1 MAQIIKHRR
10 GNLEVLKDATTRA
23 GELLVVTG
31 SSGLGTIANGAS
43 LVFVGI
49 DGSTATPV
57 NKILQGTTVPDL
69 TGASY
74 NTHVDGIPFYDT
86 DDNKL
91 YILNKG
97 GNIEV
102 KASPETG
109 GTGIVSGS
117 SQVSSSFEQVGSGI
131 VSGAAQINSLIN
143 DTIAATIVA
152 EIDNDEIP
160 IAKLA
165 EDAITISG
173 TSVTLGGAITDE
185 TLFGGTGVVTGSA
198 QITNIANSQLA
209 GSIAN
214 AKLANSAI
222 TISGTSVSLGAAI
235 TDETLFGGTGVVS
248 GSAQVDGASIANNS
262 ITIAGNSTDL
272 GGSVTFANIA
282 KGTGTISG
290 SAQLLNVAT
299 DFGTGRV
306 SGEDF
311 GDAAGTSDFTGS
323 FIGDGSALT
332 GVASTLD
339 ISGSSGNGT
348 VALKTQDLTITG
360 TANEIETSVSGQT
373 VTIGIPTN
381 PTLGGNVTVTGNLT
395 VEGTTTQVDSTTV
408 TIGDNILELNYG
420 GSANTS
426 GILTKD
432 ATGGSTVSGSFL
444 WNATNDRWTAGKL
457 GSESNVLLANGDGVV
472 SGSSQVLDILA
483 SLNSATGSYLT
494 TVDISSDTNLAV
506 SDTTEVNMILTGDTI
521 SAELIGGVVSGSGQ
535 VVLQSADKTG
545 FTGASSITTLGTI
558 STGTWNG
565 TAIDKTY
572 LDDEVLN
579 ASLNAFTASNANT
592 SLNSATGSYL
602 TAAGISDAAFDTGSS
617 PDSLVFFDATD
628 SGVKREAI
636 ADFLGVIAGDN
647 ISVSNNRLNVEGGGD
662 ITSVTAG
669 DGLSGGGTTGDVTL
683 AVQVDDSSIETNS
696 DTLRVKALGITN
708 AMLAGSI
715 ANAKLSN
722 SAITISGTSVSL
734 GSSITDETLFGG
746 VGVIT
751 GSAQVVSA
759 LSNQATDFGT
769 GRVSGDDFGNTAGDT
784 EFTGSFSGD
793 GSSLTGI
800 ASTLDISGSSGNG
813 TVALKTQDLTIAGTT
828 NEIETSVSGQT
839 VTIGLPNNVT
849 VGNNL
854 TVGGNLTVEGTTT
867 TVDSTSV
874 TIGDRILELNYARG
888 AGDAGLLVT
897 DVDGTT
903 ASGSLIW
910 DSATDAWQ
918 GGALSSEKEFAR
930 LNASPTSNRVLKAN
944 ASGLLVDSLVSDDG
958 TNVTIT
964 GTAELRVNGATAS
977 GFAFFNADKSIES
990 VAASTDGDLIQWN
1003 GSSFVASNEV
1013 DGGTF

>member
-10 GNLEVLKDATTRA
+10 GNLEGLSSATTRA

-31 SSGLGTIANGAS
+31 SSGLGTISNGAS

-102 KASPETG
+102 KATPETG

-117 SQVSSSFEQVGSGI
+117 SQLSSSFEQVGSGI

-165 EDAITISG
+165 EDSITISG

-198 QITNIANSQLA
+198 QVTGIGNAQLT
-209 GSIAN
+209 
-214 AKLANSAI
+214 NSAI

-248 GSAQVDGASIANNS
+248 GSAQVDGASITNNS

-290 SAQLLNVAT
+290 SAQVVSSLSNQAT
-299 DFGTGRV
+299 DFGSGRV
-306 SGEDF
+306 SGDDF
-311 GDAAGTSDFTGS
+311 GDSAGTSTFTGS
-323 FIGDGSALT
+323 FEGDGSGLT
-332 GVASTLD
+332 GVGSTLD
-339 ISGSSGNGT
+339 ISGSSGNGSVSLT
-348 VALKTQDLTITG
+348 TQDLSVVG
-360 TANEIETSVSGQT
+360 TTNEIETSVSGQT
-373 VTIGIPTN
+373 ITIGIPTN

-420 GSANTS
+420 GSATTS

-457 GSESNVLLANGDGVV
+457 GSESNVLLANGDGVF
-472 SGSSQVLDILA
+472 SGSAQVTGITNAQLDGSIANDKL
-483 SLNSATGSYLT
+483 SNSA
-494 TVDISSDTNLAV
+494 I
-506 SDTTEVNMILTGDTI
+506 TI
-521 SAELIGGVVSGSGQ
+521 SGTSVSLGGAITDETLFGGVGVVSGSGQ

-545 FTGASSITTLGTI
+545 FTGATSITTLGTI
-558 STGTWNG
+558 ATGTWNG
-565 TAIDKTY
+565 TVIDKAY

-579 ASLNAFTASNANT
+579 TSLNAFSASNANT
-592 SLNSATGSYL
+592 SLNSYTASNDTNQTAQNARLSSLETFTGSVDTDFASQAELSAATGAL
-602 TAAGISDAAFDTGSS
+602 ETADAALQQRAGRLENYTSSFAASTVTLTNKTIDGSNNTIS
-617 PDSLVFFDATD
+617 NIANSSLTNDGIT
-628 SGVKREAI
+628 
-636 ADFLGVIAGDN
+636 IAGVD
-647 ISVSNNRLNVEGGGD
+647 
-662 ITSVTAG
+662 TS
-669 DGLSGGGTTGDVTL
+669 LGGTITYQTIAGGTG
-683 AVQVDDSSIETNS
+683 
-696 DTLRVKALGITN
+696 
-708 AMLAGSI
+708 
-715 ANAKLSN
+715 
-722 SAITISGTSVSL
+722 TIS
-734 GSSITDETLFGG
+734 
-746 VGVIT
+746 
-751 GSAQVVSA
+751 GSAQVVSS

-769 GRVSGDDFGNTAGDT
+769 GRISGDDIGNSAGDT
-784 EFTGSFSGD
+784 TFTGSFSGD
-793 GSSLTGI
+793 GSNITGI

-813 TVALKTQDLTIAGTT
+813 TVALKTQDLTIAGTS

-839 VTIGLPNNVT
+839 VTIGLPDNVT

-867 TVDSTSV
+867 TVDSTTV

-977 GFAFFNADKSIES
+977 GFAFLNADKSIES